1 MNTIFKWH
9 ADGTIYI
16 YIYFFQH
23 NQRGNTLLTHKL
35 HWAQAKL
42 GILSISE
49 IQNADEDERRR
60 NFELKRDRPPAPTP
74 PPGGRS
80 PFIGGSDSSSSLSP
94 STSGNAKLPGCCC
107 RLPGCCN
114 RGSPY
119 GLLTVV
125 FAQFCFN
132 DSSKIHHVNGLPCN
146 SENDIGIKK
155 KWRKRERKGR
165 RENICQLW

>member
-9 ADGTIYI
+9 ADGMIYI
-16 YIYFFQH
+16 YISS
-23 NQRGNTLLTHKL
+23 NIIRGGNTLSAHKL
-35 HWAQAKL
+35 HRAQARL

-60 NFELKRDRPPAPTP
+60 NFKLKRDRPPAPTP

-132 DSSKIHHVNGLPCN
+132 DFFQNSSC
-146 SENDIGIKK
+146 
-155 KWRKRERKGR
+155 
-165 RENICQLW
+165 